1 MTKLITPKAVLS
13 YEHLFEPTAPEDSNA
28 EPQYSCTLVFEE
40 ETDLSD
46 LYETVDAI
54 GKKKW
59 GEEYFS
65 QKKSGDLRLPFRKDK
80 LTERGYPPGSIYIN
94 VRSKLSPGIVSR
106 YAGDDG
112 KPERITDPGQIY
124 SGCIVRASLNAF
136 AYDRAGNRGISLG
149 LNNIQKLADGERL
162 DGRLKA
168 EDDFEALD
176 HRTSEL
182 DEMLS

>member
-1 MTKLITPKAVLS
+1 MTKLITPQAVLS

-65 QKKSGDLRLPFRKDK
+65 QKFVPSKII
-80 LTERGYPPGSIYIN
+80 GSI
-94 VRSKLSPGIVSR
+94 P
-106 YAGDDG
+106 
-112 KPERITDPGQIY
+112 
-124 SGCIVRASLNAF
+124 AS
-136 AYDRAGNRGISLG
+136 
-149 LNNIQKLADGERL
+149 
-162 DGRLKA
+162 
-168 EDDFEALD
+168 
-176 HRTSEL
+176 
-182 DEMLS
+182 